1 MIQQIRD
8 LLNWVRESLRNDS
21 SYTVMVVPDNG
32 SEIKKQSIGTDH
44 FKKFA
49 YIIGGAAAFFV
60 VSLGATYFLMVQS
73 NADAAELA
81 EFRRTKQAQEQKL
94 QELSAMAESVQ
105 KDMAA
110 LSKIEEQVRDQM
122 KQAGLEV
129 PDPVA
134 SKKEQLPTK

>member
-1 MIQQIRD
+1 MIQQIRQF
-8 LLNWVRESLRNDS
+8 LAWVRDSLRNDS
-21 SYTVMVVPDNG
+21 AYTIMVVPDNG
-32 SEIKKQSIGTDH
+32 REIQKKSIDADH

-49 YIIGGAAAFFV
+49 YIAGGAAAFFV
-60 VSLGATYFLMVQS
+60 VSLGATYYLVSRS
-73 NADAAELA
+73 NANAAELA

-94 QELSAMAESVQ
+94 QELSVMAESVQ

-129 PDPVA
+129 PAPVA
-134 SKKEQLPTK
+134 SKKEQQPG

>member
-1 MIQQIRD
+1 MLQHIRD
-8 LLNWVRESLRNDS
+8 LFNWVCDALRNDS
-21 SYTVMVVPDNG
+21 TYTVMVVPDNG
-32 SEIKKQSIGTDH
+32 SEIKKKSIGTDH

-49 YIIGGAAAFFV
+49 YIAGGAAVFFV
-60 VSLGATYFLMVQS
+60 ASLGATYFLLTKN

-110 LSKIEEQVRDQM
+110 LSKIEEQVRAQM
-122 KQAGLEV
+122 EKAGLEV
-129 PDPVA
+129 PAPVA
-134 SKKEQLPTK
+134 SKKEQQPG

>member
-1 MIQQIRD
+1 MFQQIRQ
-8 LLNWVRESLRNDS
+8 LMSWVSDALRNNS

-32 SEIKKQSIGTDH
+32 REFQKKSIGTDH

-49 YIIGGAAAFFV
+49 YIACGAAAFFV
-60 VSLGATYFLMVQS
+60 VSLGATYYLVSQS
-73 NADAAELA
+73 NANAAELA

-110 LSKIEEQVRDQM
+110 LSKIEEQVRGQM
-122 KQAGLEV
+122 EKAGLEV
-129 PDPVA
+129 PAPVA
-134 SKKEQLPTK
+134 SKKEQQPG

>member
-21 SYTVMVVPDNG
+21 SYTMMVVPDNG
-32 SEIKKQSIGTDH
+32 REIQKKSIDAENLR
-44 FKKFA
+44 KFS
-49 YIIGGAAAFFV
+49 YIACGLAAFFV
-60 VSLGATYFLMVQS
+60 TSLGATYFLVSRS
-73 NADAAELA
+73 NANAAELA

-129 PDPVA
+129 PAPVA
-134 SKKEQLPTK
+134 SKKEEQPG

>member
-1 MIQQIRD
+1 MFQQIRQ

-21 SYTVMVVPDNG
+21 SYTVMMVPDNG
-32 SEIKKQSIGTDH
+32 SEIKKKAIGTEH
-44 FKKFA
+44 LKKFA
-49 YIIGGAAAFFV
+49 YIASGAAAFFV
-60 VSLGATYFLMVQS
+60 VSLGAAYYLVSQS
-73 NADAAELA
+73 NANAAELA

-122 KQAGLEV
+122 EQAGLEV
-129 PDPVA
+129 PAPVA
-134 SKKEQLPTK
+134 SKKEQQPS

>member
-1 MIQQIRD
+1 MIQQVRD

-32 SEIKKQSIGTDH
+32 SEIKKHSISTDH

-49 YIIGGAAAFFV
+49 YIAGGAAAFFV
-60 VSLGATYFLMVQS
+60 VSLGAAYYLVSQS
-73 NADAAELA
+73 NANAAELA

-122 KQAGLEV
+122 EQAGLEV
-129 PDPVA
+129 PAPVA
-134 SKKEQLPTK
+134 SKKEQQPS

>member
-1 MIQQIRD
+1 MLQHIRD
-8 LLNWVRESLRNDS
+8 LYNWVCESLRNDS

-32 SEIKKQSIGTDH
+32 SEIKKKSIGTDH
-44 FKKFA
+44 FKKIA
-49 YIIGGAAAFFV
+49 YIAGGAAVFFV
-60 VSLGATYFLMVQS
+60 VSLGATYFLLTKN

-110 LSKIEEQVRDQM
+110 LSKIEEQVRAQM
-122 KQAGLEV
+122 EKAGLEV
-129 PDPVA
+129 PAPVA
-134 SKKEQLPTK
+134 SKKEQQPG

>member
-1 MIQQIRD
+1 MIQEIRD
-8 LLNWVRESLRNDS
+8 LFNWVRDSLRDES
-21 SYTVMVVPDNG
+21 TYTVMVVPDDG
-32 SEIKKQSIGTDH
+32 SEMKKQSIGTNH

-49 YIIGGAAAFFV
+49 YIAGCAAVFFV
-60 VSLGATYFLMVQS
+60 ASLGATYLLVSQS

-81 EFRRTKQAQEQKL
+81 EFRRNKQAQEQKL
-94 QELSAMAESVQ
+94 QELSVMAEHVQ

-129 PDPVA
+129 PAPVA
-134 SKKEQLPTK
+134 SKEEQPTK